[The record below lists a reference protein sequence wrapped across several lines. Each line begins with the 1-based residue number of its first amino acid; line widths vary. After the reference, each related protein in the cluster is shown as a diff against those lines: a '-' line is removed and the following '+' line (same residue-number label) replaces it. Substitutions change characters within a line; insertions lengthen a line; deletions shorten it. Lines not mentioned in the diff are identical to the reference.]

1 MSTPQPSQ
9 PQEQERG
16 PYLVHLDSLFSAM
29 SSSRTIASRIARLSP
44 AHFLY
49 VLIHCHLGSK
59 DGRNKGEKLRPRLIE
74 TQLSWAEAWR
84 GFGQLSP

>member
-16 PYLVHLDSLFSAM
+16 PYLVHLDSLSSAV
-29 SSSRTIASRIARLSP
+29 IASRIARLSP
-44 AHFLY
+44 AHYLY

-59 DGRNKGEKLRPRLIE
+59 DGSNG
-74 TQLSWAEAWR
+74 
-84 GFGQLSP
+84 GQRS